1 MRNMFK
7 LFILF
12 VFLTCAAFSS
22 FSATNRIEKG
32 NLVIEE
38 IPEIPDRVVNQ
49 RLKYE
54 NVRSAYLYDWIPGG
68 NKILIS
74 TRFGDTYQLH
84 IVESPG
90 GTRQQITFFKEPAS
104 GASIC
109 PDPSREGFLF
119 SKDIG
124 GTELYQLF
132 YFDMKTG
139 NYLMLTDGSS
149 RNGSGL
155 WSNKGDRFAF
165 YTTKRNGKDWDI
177 YIGEID
183 KPGNVFPVLEK
194 TGTWVPADWS
204 PDDSRLLIRNFISAS
219 ESYYF
224 ILEIETKELT
234 RIHPTDAKIAYGGA
248 EWSRD
253 GKGIYLTSDEG
264 SEFQQLKFYDL
275 KSNRFTIL
283 THKIPWDV
291 EGFDLSKDGKY
302 ITFVTNEDGIG
313 RIHLLNLK
321 TRKEEKLP
329 EIPVG
334 QIYGLHFNDDG
345 SRLGMVMNT
354 PRTPGDVYV
363 LNIEKKEIIRW
374 TYSEVGGLKTENFVI
389 PELIHFET
397 FDGKMIPA
405 FYFKPKQ
412 KGKAPFPVL
421 IHIHGGPESQ
431 YRPYFNSTFQYY
443 VSELGLAILAPNVR
457 GSDGYGK
464 SNLKL
469 DNDYKREDSVKD
481 IGKLLDWIK
490 TRPEL
495 DASRVVVRGS
505 SYGGYMVLASMTHF
519 NDRLRAGIDIVG
531 ISNFVT
537 FLENTKDYRRD
548 LRRVE
553 YGDERDPDMR
563 EFLIR
568 ISPTT
573 NAHKITKPMFIA
585 QGLNDPR
592 VPVGESEQILE
603 EIRKN
608 GSTAW
613 YLLAKDEGH
622 GFSKKKNRDYFNN
635 SAVLF
640 LERFLLDKKEP

>member
-1 MRNMFK
+1 
-7 LFILF
+7 LI
-12 VFLTCAAFSS
+12 
-22 FSATNRIEKG
+22 IEG
-32 NLVIEE
+32 
-38 IPEIPDRVVNQ
+38 IPEIPDRVINQ

-54 NVRSAYLYDWIPGG
+54 NVRSAYLYDWVPEG
-68 NKILIS
+68 NRVLIS
-74 TRFGDTYQLH
+74 TRFGETGQLH
-84 IVESPG
+84 IVEKPG
-90 GTRQQITFFKEPAS
+90 GMRQQITFFKEPVS
-104 GASIC
+104 GATIC
-109 PDPSREGFLF
+109 PDPSRRGFLF
-119 SKDIG
+119 RKDVG
-124 GTELYQLF
+124 GSELYQLF
-132 YFDMKTG
+132 YFDLITG
-139 NYLMLTDGSS
+139 NHRMLTDGNS

-165 YTTKRNGKDWDI
+165 YSTKRNGKDWDI

-183 KPGNVFPVLEK
+183 KPGNVVPVLEK
-194 TGTWVPADWS
+194 TGTWAPVDWS
-204 PDDSRLLIRNFISAS
+204 PDDSSLLIRNFISAS
-219 ESYYF
+219 ESYNY
-224 ILEIETKELT
+224 ILEIETKKLT
-234 RIHPTDAKIAYGGA
+234 RIHPTDDKIAYGGA

-253 GKGIYLTSDEG
+253 GKGIYMTSDEG

-275 KSNRFTIL
+275 KNNRFTIL
-283 THKIPWDV
+283 TQEIPWDV
-291 EGFDLSKDGKY
+291 ESFDISKDGKY
-302 ITFVTNEDGIG
+302 IAFVANEDGIG
-313 RIHLLNLK
+313 RLHLLDLK
-321 TRKEEKLP
+321 TRKELKLP
-329 EIPVG
+329 EIPIG
-334 QIYGLHFNDDG
+334 QMYGLHFSHDG
-345 SRLGMVMNT
+345 SKLGMVLNT

-363 LNIEKKEIIRW
+363 LDIEKKEIIRW

-389 PELIHFET
+389 PELIHYET
-397 FDGKMIPA
+397 FDGKKIPA

-412 KGKAPFPVL
+412 KRKSPFPVL

-443 VSELGLAILAPNVR
+443 VSELGLAVLAPNVR
-457 GSDGYGK
+457 GSEGYGK

-481 IGKLLDWIK
+481 IGKLLDWIE

-495 DASRVVVRGS
+495 DASRVAVRGS

-519 NDRLRAGIDIVG
+519 NKRLRAGIDIVG

-537 FLENTKDYRRD
+537 FLENTKSYRRD

-563 EFLIR
+563 EFLTK

-573 NAHKITKPMFIA
+573 NAHKITKPLFIA

-592 VPVGESEQILE
+592 VPVSESEQILG
-603 EIRKN
+603 EIRKK

-622 GFSKKKNRDYFNN
+622 GFGKKKNRDYFN
-635 SAVLF
+635 SAAVLF